1 MPMTA
6 PSSSGFRL
14 SRSEGIFLGA
24 SILAWALYVVF
35 LGKDTSWDFRNYH
48 WYIPYA
54 LVNGRLEIDML
65 VAHQG
70 SYYNPFLDVPF
81 YLLATHTSSWFAIFV
96 LGLFQAANIVPIY
109 LMAREGLRLPQ
120 NRLVA
125 AGLAFFSLTGGMT
138 LSLYGTHYYDNVMS
152 LFILS
157 GLAILVVKR
166 DELANGPLKNGFL
179 WCALGGFL
187 LGGTAGLKLPDA
199 PFAVGFGVALCAL
212 GGDRRHLAARLAG
225 GLTGGLIGFGLGA
238 GPWMVKMA
246 ALTGNP
252 LFPYFNQY
260 FHSPLALASPY
271 RDMRFIPHGWFKTWL
286 YPILFAIDWRVA
298 DDLPHRDIRIAMGYV
313 ALIAA
318 AIVWLCGKRS
328 KRPLTDLTAARTV
341 FVFAAVSYFCWIKLF
356 AIHRY
361 ILTLEMLAPLIVA
374 LSVALMPL
382 TVRVRVIAIAALF
395 FLAMLFTRS
404 AELDRAP
411 LGDPY
416 ISADLPTIAD
426 PAHTMVLMTGEA
438 PLGFIAPSL
447 PREIPI
453 LRIDGWMVE
462 PDDGTE
468 LTRQMKARVGP
479 HKGPLF
485 LIADAYDMNRA
496 AEALTQYG
504 LAFDPPSCRIFETNL
519 IGTYQWC
526 PLIRR
531 PLP

>member
-1 MPMTA
+1 MPTLS
-6 PSSSGFRL
+6 PTPSGFRL
-14 SRSEGIFLGA
+14 TRQEGIFLGV
-24 SILAWALYVVF
+24 SVLVWALYVVF

-54 LVNGRLEIDML
+54 LLNGRLEIDVL

-81 YLLATHTSSWFAIFV
+81 YLLATHTPSWLAIFV

-109 LMAREGLRLPQ
+109 YLAREGLRLPQ
-120 NRLVA
+120 NRLAA
-125 AGLAFFSLTGGMT
+125 AGIAFFSLTGGMT
-138 LSLYGTHYYDNVMS
+138 LSLFGTHYYDNVMS
-152 LFILS
+152 LFVMS

-166 DELANGPLKNGFL
+166 EELAAGPLRSVFL

-199 PFAVGFGVALCAL
+199 PFAVGFGAALCAL
-212 GGDRRHLAARLAG
+212 GGDRKHLWVRLAG
-225 GLTGGLIGFGLGA
+225 GLAGGLIGFGMGA

-271 RDMRFIPHGWFKTWL
+271 RDMRFLPHGWFKTWL

-298 DDLPHRDIRIAMGYV
+298 DDLPHRDIRIAMSYV
-313 ALIAA
+313 ALISAA
-318 AIVWLCGKRS
+318 LVWLLGKRS
-328 KRPLTDLTAARTV
+328 KRPLADLVAVRTV

-374 LSVALMPL
+374 LSVALMPFA
-382 TVRVRVIAIAALF
+382 VRIRLIVIAALF
-395 FLAMLFTRS
+395 FFAMLFTRS

-416 ISADLPTIAD
+416 ISVDVPAIAK
-426 PAHTMVLMTGEA
+426 PAETMVLMTGEA

-447 PREIPI
+447 PPAVPI

-462 PDDGTE
+462 PGDGTE
-468 LTRQMKARVGP
+468 LTRQMKTKVSA
-479 HKGPLF
+479 HKGPLY
-485 LIADAYDMNRA
+485 LIADAYDMNRGE
-496 AEALTQYG
+496 EALAQYG
-504 LAFDPPSCRIFETNL
+504 LAIDWPACRIFETNL

-526 PLIRR
+526 PLNR
-531 PLP
+531 PARP